1 MAELDTPLTPE
12 SKRNG
17 ACSAM
22 HASQPIATDMPGA
35 SLRRRT
41 PVVREHHG
49 HFAFG
54 ALDVFAMEALVAGI
68 RGLIALERECLKFF
82 CATRRSGVS
91 RREVVNACDGAIRV
105 WIRR

>member
-1 MAELDTPLTPE
+1 VAGLETPLTPE

-41 PVVREHHG
+41 AVVREHHG

-54 ALDVFAMEALVAGI
+54 ALDVFAMETLVATI
-68 RGLIALERECLKFF
+68 PGLIAPEHECLSFF
-82 CATRRSGVS
+82 FVTRRSGVS
-91 RREVVNACDGAIRV
+91 RYEVVNASDDAIPV
-105 WIRR
+105 SSRR